1 MKDYLLCIYSLTY
14 NHGPFIKDTMDGF
27 CIQETDFPFVAVI
40 VDDAS
45 TDNTQDVIQD
55 YLNCHFLLE
64 DSKMWETDDAQF
76 IFAQHCKNT
85 NCYFCTVF
93 LKYNFY
99 QQFKSS
105 FPVIEDILKDA
116 KYIALC
122 EGDDY
127 WIDSQKLYNQV
138 HYLERNTECGLVH
151 TYAKVYI
158 QSENRYLD
166 DLMGADVVDEDV
178 QFVYNSIRTLTV
190 CFRKDLFSRY
200 MEEINPIAISK
211 KWQMGDFPL
220 FIFIMMN
227 SNIHFIPDV
236 TAVYRVAGNSA
247 TRSQNMQKALDFCY
261 SSLDCHISMARYYNK
276 TKLIN
281 KIKVENLGYVLAI
294 YNNWGVKPNLLELL
308 NRYKLAVLYHLRML
322 VRIYMKSTVTK

>member
-1 MKDYLLCIYSLTY
+1 MKDYSLCIYSLTY

-151 TYAKVYI
+151 TYAKVFI

-166 DLMGADVVDEDV
+166 DLMGSDVVDEDV

-190 CFRKDLFSRY
+190 CFRKDLYFRY

-211 KWQMGDFPL
+211 KWQMGDYPL

-227 SNIHFIPDV
+227 SNTHFIPDV
-236 TAVYRVAGNSA
+236 TAVYRVADNSA
-247 TRSQNMQKALDFCY
+247 THSRNMKKALDFCY
-261 SSLDCHISMARYYNK
+261 SSLDCHTFMARYYCK
-276 TKLIN
+276 TELIN

-294 YNNWGVKPNLLELL
+294 YNDRGLKPNLVGLL
-308 NRYKLAVLYHLRML
+308 KRYKLSVLYHLRML
-322 VRIYMKSTVTK
+322 VKIYMKSFVPF